1 MLPMN
6 NEGMMQIAYNVQS
19 AVDDQNYLIADYT
32 IENKKALYLRA
43 LLLHYTHARTYATAH
58 LKSINTFREIL

>member
-19 AVDDQNYLIADYT
+19 AVDDQNYLIADYA
-32 IENKKALYLRA
+32 IENKKDLYLLA
-43 LLLHYTHARTYATAH
+43 PMGNSVAIV
-58 LKSINTFREIL
+58 LKNSSP